1 MSWITMVENPKV
13 IAHLY
18 DEVPPLQGM
27 VVKKLSLDRDGPTLK
42 FEMDLPRFADHKPA
56 RWERECNTVHLEL
69 DFDRVRDLKI
79 SGWST
84 NPVFD
89 FSVKQTADGIVVES
103 GSNECQVSFYCQN
116 IYIQRVTG
124 YCSGPAGHSNPKA
137 PSKGS

>member
-1 MSWITMVENPKV
+1 MKWIALVENPKA

-27 VVKKLSLDRDGPTLK
+27 VVKKVSLDRDGPTLK
-42 FEMDLPRFADHKPA
+42 FNMDLPRFADHKPV
-56 RWERECNTVHLEL
+56 RWEKESNTIHLEM
-69 DFDRVRDLKI
+69 DFDRVSDLKL

-89 FSVKQTADGIVVES
+89 FSLNQEANGIAVAA
-103 GSNECQVSFYCQN
+103 GDKDCHISFRCQN

-124 YCSGPAGHSNPKA
+124 YTNRPAGLP
-137 PSKGS
+137 PSS